1 MTLASVAPFTASPT
15 ADGPDRKRVARDI
28 QESSDSDGP
37 VRPLFAAPSTRD
49 STDEDEQEQEDPRRH
64 PDEFVHFLDQYK
76 KQKLEKSGHSKG
88 ESLQA
93 KAAKAYQQ
101 LAATEYRLNSLGVD
115 LDEVA

>member
-1 MTLASVAPFTASPT
+1 MIKKLLKWFWRGN
-15 ADGPDRKRVARDI
+15 ADENIEQKEY
-28 QESSDSDGP
+28 ESMSGL
-37 VRPLFAAPSTRD
+37 VEEFG
-49 STDEDEQEQEDPRRH
+49 DEQEQEDPRRH

-93 KAAKAYQQ
+93 KAAKADQQ